1 MDVGPA
7 VAALALHPLRELPP
21 APGEERIEREGILV
35 AFTPGPVAPRVEPLG
50 LRPADVPA
58 AVAVARAAA
67 RERGKRVLAWW
78 IAPEHG
84 PLRSALEAE
93 GLVNKDT
100 TGLEATV
107 NAMALVRAP
116 RGGNPQISV
125 STVDSYE
132 DFTAAISVLQDA
144 FAVPEAMRA
153 EARAARP
160 RRWEEYRQPGNPL
173 RRFLAR
179 IGNEV
184 VGTAAATFGHA
195 GVNLSAAAVLAHA
208 RGRGVYRALTFARW
222 DEAVQRGTP
231 ALTVQ
236 AGRMSMP
243 ILTRLGFTPVG
254 EIRVYADELGDPTTH
269 TGQVE

>member
-1 MDVGPA
+1 MDMGGA

-21 APGEERIEREGILV
+21 APGVERIEREGILV
-35 AFTPGPVAPRVEPLG
+35 AFTPGPVAPRVEPLA

-58 AVAVARAAA
+58 AVASARATA

-78 IAPEHG
+78 IAPEHD

-93 GLVNKDT
+93 GLVNEDT
-100 TGLEATV
+100 TGLEAIET
-107 NAMALVRAP
+107 AMALVQAP
-116 RGGNPQISV
+116 AGHSPKVTV
-125 STVDSYE
+125 SPVDSYE

-144 FAVPEAMRA
+144 FEVPEAMRV

-160 RRWEEYRQPGNPL
+160 RRWEEYKQLGNPI
-173 RRFLAR
+173 RRYLAR
-179 IGNEV
+179 IGDDV

-195 GVNLSAAAVLAHA
+195 GVNLSAAAVLADA
-208 RGRGVYRALTFARW
+208 RGRGVYRALTLARW
-222 DEAVQRGTP
+222 EEAVQRGTP

-243 ILTRLGFTPVG
+243 ILIKLGFRPVG
-254 EIRVYADELGDPTTH
+254 EIRVYADDLEGPATSP
-269 TGQVE
+269 